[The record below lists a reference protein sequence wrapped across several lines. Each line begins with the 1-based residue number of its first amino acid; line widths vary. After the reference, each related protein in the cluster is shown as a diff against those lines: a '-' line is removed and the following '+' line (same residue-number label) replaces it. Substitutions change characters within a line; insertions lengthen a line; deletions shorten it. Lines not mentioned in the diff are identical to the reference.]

1 MEKHFKKHIEED
13 QQQLLAEAR
22 GAPGM
27 RAGNAGRNSTKGTN
41 WTLKEHYSLFLPF
54 KKNK

>member
-41 WTLKEHYSLFLPF
+41 
-54 KKNK
+54 